1 MKLALGIKL
10 SLMNLL
16 LRLTKAYSIYE
27 WYLSN
32 QIDHNKLPKHIG
44 IIIDGNR
51 RWAQY
56 NVLSRIESYKLGAEK
71 VEQVLDW
78 SLELGIQSVT
88 LYILSTENLNRTKDD
103 INALYHVLE
112 ERLEK
117 LYHDRRIYEKEIR
130 IKAIGKL
137 DLLPERI
144 IKLLH
149 KLEDVTK
156 DYNKH
161 YLNLAVAY
169 GGRTEIVE
177 SIKSIAGDIA
187 CGKVDPDKI
196 TEQMV
201 EQHLYTYHLPNPDPD
216 MIIRTSGEVRLSG
229 FLLWQSA
236 YSELI
241 FVDTLWP
248 EFRNI
253 DLLRAIRTYQ
263 ARQRR
268 YGK

>member
-1 MKLALGIKL
+1 MAKV
-10 SLMNLL
+10 
-16 LRLTKAYSIYE
+16 YSIYE

-32 QIDHNKLPKHIG
+32 QIGYDKIPKHIG
-44 IIIDGNR
+44 VIIDGNR
-51 RWAQY
+51 RWAKY
-56 NVLSRIESYKLGAEK
+56 NTLSKVEAYRIGAEK

-78 SLELGIQSVT
+78 CLETGIQSVT
-88 LYILSTENLNRTKDD
+88 LYVLSTENFSRTKEDLD
-103 INALYHVLE
+103 ALYHVLE
-112 ERLEK
+112 ERLER
-117 LYHDRRIYEKEIR
+117 LYHDRRVYEKQIR

-137 DLLPERI
+137 DLVPERI
-144 IKLLH
+144 LRIVNR
-149 KLEDVTK
+149 LEDVTR
-156 DYNKH
+156 DYSQH
-161 YLNLAVAY
+161 YLNIAIAY
-169 GGRTEIVE
+169 GGRAEIVE
-177 SIKSIAGDIA
+177 SIKSIAGKIA
-187 CGKVDPDKI
+187 SGEADPSKI

-216 MIIRTSGEVRLSG
+216 LIIRTSGEARLSG

-248 EFRNI
+248 EFRKI

-263 ARQRR
+263 ARHRR